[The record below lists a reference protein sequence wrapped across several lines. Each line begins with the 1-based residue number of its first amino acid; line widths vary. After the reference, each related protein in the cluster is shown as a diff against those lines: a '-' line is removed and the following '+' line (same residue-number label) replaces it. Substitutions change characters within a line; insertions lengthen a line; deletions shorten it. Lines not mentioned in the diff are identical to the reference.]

1 MSLITFK
8 PVTSF
13 LPTLWNSIMSKENQR
28 DNDWNEYKARD
39 NRKNNRPVRTNRD
52 RKHRFDETDESS
64 YIAMQVF
71 R

>member
-1 MSLITFK
+1 
-8 PVTSF
+8 
-13 LPTLWNSIMSKENQR
+13 MSKENQR
-28 DNDWNEYKARD
+28 DNDWNEFKARD